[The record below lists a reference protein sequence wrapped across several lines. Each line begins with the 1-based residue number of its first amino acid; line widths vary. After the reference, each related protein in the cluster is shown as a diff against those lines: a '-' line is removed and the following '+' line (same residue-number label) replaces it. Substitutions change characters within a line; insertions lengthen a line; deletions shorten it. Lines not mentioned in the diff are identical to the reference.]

1 MHLKENFKWNIY
13 SQGIFI
19 YLISGV
25 LHFKSVDIQ
34 IRQEVRWRIKGRQLD
49 EDKGRSDI

>member
-1 MHLKENFKWNIY
+1 MQENFKWNIY

-19 YLISGV
+19 HLISGV
-25 LHFKSVDIQ
+25 LHFKNVYIQ
-34 IRQEVRWRIKGRQLD
+34 IRQEGRRRIKGRQLD